1 MMSLWIK
8 AECTKDFTIYN
19 LLKEFNELF
28 YEDLQDAVNDI
39 FHIIDNEI
47 DDSPYAIYGHS
58 MGRLLAFE
66 LHPLTFTWI

>member
-1 MMSLWIK
+1 
-8 AECTKDFTIYN
+8 

-39 FHIIDNEI
+39 FDIIDNEI

-58 MGRLLAFE
+58 MGSLLAFE